1 MQGYP
6 LLYTLN
12 FLLYTNVMPAR
23 FILHTILLFAA
34 VFGVLVW
41 LLSPLEPYTLQLT
54 GVLALF
60 YIGTHSLRRH
70 FPKLFHRSSIT
81 LDLTILTSMILL
93 LVTETGALS
102 SPLFFLLY
110 FLLFATS
117 MLYEIEATLV
127 LTGALILY
135 FLFLPG
141 TNLSDLM
148 HLSQLG
154 ALIMVTPLALFTGHQ
169 YEVSLEEKEARRRLT
184 KHLTHQE
191 TDTLLFLSLNL
202 KNTLVTSLDQLSTTI
217 PLTRVKEVRSN
228 LSTLYQDLRA
238 LYKTS
243 LDLEK
248 AIDKETD

>member
-1 MQGYP
+1 
-6 LLYTLN
+6 
-12 FLLYTNVMPAR
+12 
-23 FILHTILLFAA
+23 
-34 VFGVLVW
+34 
-41 LLSPLEPYTLQLT
+41 
-54 GVLALF
+54 
-60 YIGTHSLRRH
+60 
-70 FPKLFHRSSIT
+70 
-81 LDLTILTSMILL
+81 MILL
-93 LVTETGALS
+93 LVTETGSLA

-135 FLFLPG
+135 FLFSPG
-141 TNLSDLM
+141 TDLADLG

-154 ALIMVTPLALFTGHQ
+154 ALIMITPLALFTGHQ
-169 YEVSLEEKEARRRLT
+169 YEVGLEEKELRRRLT
-184 KHLTHQE
+184 HHLSHQE

-202 KNTLVTSLDQLSTTI
+202 KNTLTTSLDRLSTII
-217 PLTRVKEVRSN
+217 PLTQVKAVHDN
-228 LSTLYQDLRA
+228 LTTLYKDLKA

>member
-1 MQGYP
+1 MSSTHP
-6 LLYTLN
+6 LATACQIAYTIL
-12 FLLYTNVMPAR
+12 MPAR

-34 VFGVLVW
+34 VFGVLIW
-41 LLSPLEPYTLQLT
+41 LLSPLEPYTLQLVGLLT
-54 GVLALF
+54 LLYV
-60 YIGTHSLRRH
+60 GTHSLRRH
-70 FPKLFHRSSIT
+70 YPKLFHRSSVT

-93 LVTETGALS
+93 LITETGALT

-154 ALIMVTPLALFTGHQ
+154 ALIMITPLALFTGHQ
-169 YEVSLEEKEARRRLT
+169 YEVSLEEKETRRRLT
-184 KHLTHQE
+184 HHLSHQE

-202 KNTLVTSLDQLSTTI
+202 KNTLVTALDTLSLTI
-217 PLTRVKEVRSN
+217 PKSSVKEVRRN
-228 LSTLYQDLRA
+228 LQTLYQDLKN
-238 LYKTS
+238 LYRSANELHQTV
-243 LDLEK
+243 DR
-248 AIDKETD
+248 ETD

>member
-1 MQGYP
+1 
-6 LLYTLN
+6 
-12 FLLYTNVMPAR
+12 MPAR
-23 FILHTILLFAA
+23 FIFHTILLFAA
-34 VFGVLVW
+34 VFGVLIW
-41 LLSPLEPYTLQLT
+41 LLSPLEPYTLQLVGLLT
-54 GVLALF
+54 LL
-60 YIGTHSLRRH
+60 YIGTHSLRRRY
-70 FPKLFHRSSIT
+70 PKLFHKSSVT

-93 LVTETGALS
+93 LVTETGALT

-154 ALIMVTPLALFTGHQ
+154 ALIMITPLALFTGHQ

-184 KHLTHQE
+184 HHLSHQE

-202 KNTLVTSLDQLSTTI
+202 KNTLVTSLDTLSTII
-217 PLTRVKEVRSN
+217 PLTRVREVHDN
-228 LSTLYQDLRA
+228 LSTLYKDLRA

>member
-1 MQGYP
+1 
-6 LLYTLN
+6 
-12 FLLYTNVMPAR
+12 MPAR
-23 FILHTILLFAA
+23 FIAHTIFLFAA
-34 VFGVLVW
+34 VFGILAW

-54 GVLALF
+54 GILALL

-93 LVTETGALS
+93 LVTETGALT

-110 FLLFATS
+110 FLLFAVS

-135 FLFLPG
+135 FIFLPG

-154 ALIMVTPLALFTGHQ
+154 ALIMITPLALFTGHQ

-184 KHLTHQE
+184 HHLSHQE

-202 KNTLVTSLDQLSTTI
+202 KNTLVTSLDTLSTII
-217 PLTRVKEVRSN
+217 PLTRVREVHDN
-228 LSTLYQDLRA
+228 LSTLYKDLRA

>member
-1 MQGYP
+1 
-6 LLYTLN
+6 
-12 FLLYTNVMPAR
+12 MPAR
-23 FILHTILLFAA
+23 FIFHTILLFAA
-34 VFGVLVW
+34 VFGVLIW

-54 GVLALF
+54 GLLTLL
-60 YIGTHSLRRH
+60 YIGTHSLRRRY
-70 FPKLFHRSSIT
+70 PKLFHKSSVT

-93 LVTETGALS
+93 LVTETGALT

-154 ALIMVTPLALFTGHQ
+154 ALIMITPLALFTGHQ

-184 KHLTHQE
+184 HHLSHQE

-202 KNTLVTSLDQLSTTI
+202 KNTLVTSLDTLSTII
-217 PLTRVKEVRSN
+217 PLTRVREVHDN
-228 LSTLYQDLRA
+228 LSTLYKDLRA

>member
-1 MQGYP
+1 MQYYP
-6 LLYTLN
+6 PLSTLN
-12 FLLYTNVMPAR
+12 FLLYTVCMPAR
-23 FILHTILLFAA
+23 FLIHTILLFVA
-34 VFGVLVW
+34 VFGILAW
-41 LLSPLEPYTLQLT
+41 LLSPLEPYALQLV
-54 GVLALF
+54 GALALL
-60 YIGTHSLRRH
+60 YVATHHLRRH
-70 FPKLFHRSSIT
+70 YPNLFHKSTVT

-135 FLFLPG
+135 FIFLPG

-154 ALIMVTPLALFTGHQ
+154 ALIMITPLALFTGHQ
-169 YEVSLEEKEARRRLT
+169 YEVGLEEKELRRRLSH
-184 KHLTHQE
+184 HLSHQE

-202 KNTLVTSLDQLSTTI
+202 KSTLVTSLDRLSTII
-217 PLTRVKEVRSN
+217 PLTRVKEVHDN
-228 LSTLYQDLRA
+228 LSTLYKDLKA

>member
-1 MQGYP
+1 MAAR
-6 LLYTLN
+6 
-12 FLLYTNVMPAR
+12 FLL
-23 FILHTILLFAA
+23 HTLLLFAA
-34 VFGVLVW
+34 VFGVLIW
-41 LLSPLEPYTLQLT
+41 LLSPLEPYTLQLVGFLT
-54 GVLALF
+54 LL

-70 FPKLFHRSSIT
+70 YPKLFHKSSVT

-93 LVTETGALS
+93 LVTETGALT

-117 MLYEIEATLV
+117 MLYEIEATLA

-154 ALIMVTPLALFTGHQ
+154 ALIMITPLALFTGHQ
-169 YEVSLEEKEARRRLT
+169 YEVNLEEKETSRRLT
-184 KHLTHQE
+184 HHLSHQE

-202 KNTLVTSLDQLSTTI
+202 KNTLITSLDRLSTII
-217 PLTRVKEVRSN
+217 PATRVKEVHDN
-228 LSTLYQDLRA
+228 LTTLYKDLRA

-248 AIDKETD
+248 AIDLETDK

>member
-1 MQGYP
+1 
-6 LLYTLN
+6 
-12 FLLYTNVMPAR
+12 MPAR
-23 FILHTILLFAA
+23 FIFHTILLFAA
-34 VFGVLVW
+34 VFGVLIW

-54 GVLALF
+54 GLLTLL

-70 FPKLFHRSSIT
+70 YPKLFHRSSVT

-93 LVTETGALS
+93 LVTETGALT

-154 ALIMVTPLALFTGHQ
+154 ALIMITPLALFTGHQ

-184 KHLTHQE
+184 HHLSHQE

-202 KNTLVTSLDQLSTTI
+202 KNTLVTSLDTLSTII
-217 PLTRVKEVRSN
+217 PLTRVREVHDN
-228 LSTLYQDLRA
+228 LSTLYKDLRA

>member
-1 MQGYP
+1 
-6 LLYTLN
+6 
-12 FLLYTNVMPAR
+12 MPAR
-23 FILHTILLFAA
+23 FIFHTILLFAA
-34 VFGVLVW
+34 VFGVLIW
-41 LLSPLEPYTLQLT
+41 LLSPLEPYTLQLVGLLT
-54 GVLALF
+54 LL
-60 YIGTHSLRRH
+60 YIGTHSLRRRY
-70 FPKLFHRSSIT
+70 PKLFHRSSVT

-93 LVTETGALS
+93 LVTETGALT

-154 ALIMVTPLALFTGHQ
+154 ALIMITPLALFTGHQ

-184 KHLTHQE
+184 HHLSHQE

-202 KNTLVTSLDQLSTTI
+202 KNTLVTSLDTLSTII
-217 PLTRVKEVRSN
+217 PLTRVREVHDN
-228 LSTLYQDLRA
+228 LSTLYKDLRA

>member
-1 MQGYP
+1 
-6 LLYTLN
+6 
-12 FLLYTNVMPAR
+12 MPAR
-23 FILHTILLFAA
+23 FIFHTILLFAA
-34 VFGVLVW
+34 VFGVLIW
-41 LLSPLEPYTLQLT
+41 LISPLEPYTLQLVGLLT
-54 GVLALF
+54 LL
-60 YIGTHSLRRH
+60 YIGTHSLRRKY
-70 FPKLFHRSSIT
+70 PKLFHRSSVT
-81 LDLTILTSMILL
+81 LDLTVLTSMILL
-93 LVTETGALS
+93 LVTETGALT

-127 LTGALILY
+127 LTGTLILY

-154 ALIMVTPLALFTGHQ
+154 ALIMITPLALFTGHQ

-184 KHLTHQE
+184 HHLSHQE

-202 KNTLVTSLDQLSTTI
+202 KNTLVTSLDTLSTII
-217 PLTRVKEVRSN
+217 PVTRVKEVHDN
-228 LSTLYQDLRA
+228 LTTLYKDLRA

-243 LDLEK
+243 LELER

>member
-1 MQGYP
+1 
-6 LLYTLN
+6 
-12 FLLYTNVMPAR
+12 MPAR
-23 FILHTILLFAA
+23 FILHTLLLFVA
-34 VFGVLVW
+34 VFGVLIW
-41 LLSPLEPYTLQLT
+41 LSSPLEPYTLQLVGLLT
-54 GVLALF
+54 LL

-70 FPKLFHRSSIT
+70 FPKLFHKSSIT

-93 LVTETGALS
+93 LVTETGALT

-135 FLFLPG
+135 FIFLPN
-141 TNLSDLM
+141 TNVTDLM

-154 ALIMVTPLALFTGHQ
+154 ALIMITPLAIFTGHQ
-169 YEVSLEEKEARRRLT
+169 YEVGLEEKEARRRLT
-184 KHLTHQE
+184 HHLSHQE

-202 KNTLVTSLDQLSTTI
+202 KNTLTTSLDRLSSII
-217 PLTRVKEVRSN
+217 PATRVKEVHDN
-228 LSTLYQDLRA
+228 LTTLYTDLRA

-243 LDLEK
+243 LDLER

>member
-1 MQGYP
+1 
-6 LLYTLN
+6 
-12 FLLYTNVMPAR
+12 MPAR
-23 FILHTILLFAA
+23 FIAHTILLFAA
-34 VFGVLVW
+34 VFGVLIW
-41 LLSPLEPYTLQLT
+41 LLSPLEPYTLQLVGLLT
-54 GVLALF
+54 LL

-70 FPKLFHRSSIT
+70 YPKLFHKSSVT

-93 LVTETGALS
+93 LVTETGALT

-127 LTGALILY
+127 LTGVLILY

-154 ALIMVTPLALFTGHQ
+154 ALIMITPLALFTGHQ
-169 YEVSLEEKEARRRLT
+169 YEVNLEEKETRRRLIR
-184 KHLTHQE
+184 HLSHQE

-202 KNTLVTSLDQLSTTI
+202 KNTLITSLDRLSTII
-217 PLTRVKEVRSN
+217 PTTRIKEVHDN
-228 LSTLYQDLRA
+228 LSTLYKDLRA

>member
-1 MQGYP
+1 
-6 LLYTLN
+6 
-12 FLLYTNVMPAR
+12 MPAR
-23 FILHTILLFAA
+23 FLLHTLLLFLA
-34 VFGVLVW
+34 VFGVLIW
-41 LLSPLEPYTLQLT
+41 LSSPLEPYTLQLV
-54 GVLALF
+54 GVLTLL
-60 YIGTHSLRRH
+60 YVGVHSLRRNY
-70 FPKLFHRSSIT
+70 PKLFHKSSVT

-93 LVTETGALS
+93 LVTETNGLT

-135 FLFLPG
+135 FLFSPG
-141 TNLSDLM
+141 TDLSDLM

-154 ALIMVTPLALFTGHQ
+154 ALIMITPLALFTGHQ
-169 YEVSLEEKEARRRLT
+169 YEINLEEKEARRRLT
-184 KHLTHQE
+184 HHLSHQE

-202 KNTLVTSLDQLSTTI
+202 KNTLTTSLDRLSTII
-217 PLTRVKEVRSN
+217 PLTQVKAVHDN
-228 LSTLYQDLRA
+228 LTTLYKDLRA

>member
-1 MQGYP
+1 
-6 LLYTLN
+6 
-12 FLLYTNVMPAR
+12 MPAR
-23 FILHTILLFAA
+23 FIAHTILLFAA
-34 VFGVLVW
+34 VFGILAW

-54 GVLALF
+54 GILALL
-60 YIGTHSLRRH
+60 YIGSHSLRRH
-70 FPKLFHRSSIT
+70 YPKLFHRSSIT

-93 LVTETGALS
+93 LVTETGALT

-110 FLLFATS
+110 FLLFAVS

-135 FLFLPG
+135 FIFLPG
-141 TNLSDLM
+141 TNLGDLM

-154 ALIMVTPLALFTGHQ
+154 ALIMITPLALFTGHQ
-169 YEVSLEEKEARRRLT
+169 YEVSLEEKEVRRRLT
-184 KHLTHQE
+184 HHLSHQE

-202 KNTLVTSLDQLSTTI
+202 KNTLVASLDRLSTII
-217 PLTRVKEVRSN
+217 PVTRVKEVHDN
-228 LSTLYQDLRA
+228 LNTLYKDLKA

-243 LDLEK
+243 LDLER

>member
-1 MQGYP
+1 
-6 LLYTLN
+6 
-12 FLLYTNVMPAR
+12 MPAR

-34 VFGVLVW
+34 VFGVLIW
-41 LLSPLEPYTLQLT
+41 LLSPLEPYTLQLVGLLT
-54 GVLALF
+54 LLYV
-60 YIGTHSLRRH
+60 GTHSLRRH
-70 FPKLFHRSSIT
+70 YPKMFHRSSIT

-93 LVTETGALS
+93 LVTETGALT

-141 TNLSDLM
+141 TNLGDLM

-154 ALIMVTPLALFTGHQ
+154 ALIMITPLALFTGHQ
-169 YEVSLEEKEARRRLT
+169 YEVSLEEKETRRRLT
-184 KHLTHQE
+184 HHLSHE
-191 TDTLLFLSLNL
+191 ESDTLLFLSLNL
-202 KNTLVTSLDQLSTTI
+202 KNTLVTALDTLSTTI
-217 PLTRVKEVRSN
+217 PVTRVREVHEN
-228 LSTLYQDLRA
+228 LTTLYKDLKA